1 MINGNINKYLNL
13 EQENIKNKNKEIKEI
28 SPENNNLLNSSANEN
43 HENKI
48 NGINSKIPN
57 EYRYAPIFNICIN
70 SIMKE
75 EQQHIEEI
83 IYFRNN
89 INNENN
95 KDLATK
101 KEDKIM
107 PLDSIEKKRDQNYPK
122 DNEIFEGEKEY
133 KNQNKF
139 VQNEKNKI
147 KFNINT
153 EIFRDE
159 KEMQIQNIIE
169 NIKDSN
175 LADFEKR
182 LKVLQEEK
190 YIYYKIKDDSFGIKF
205 EENDSYKEKNKNEFN
220 TINNTSENFVEVNNI
235 NDSIEIINN
244 NETQENKSISLNDS
258 SLYNSKIDESNI
270 NEQSKNEFNSFR
282 TKYYLEHKLYDFC
295 LFKEAEKDFLPDI
308 YKIDKDL
315 KGFVYPND
323 LKTYCISQSGFLL
336 QKEKKENYSGKN
348 SANTDSGL
356 FFCGKKIIIKNNEEK
371 ECSLNHF
378 ICFECMKFNK
388 EIYNI
393 KNHYFININGRISK
407 INKGKYHCFGHFL
420 VGNQIEDCIN
430 KFTCKACK
438 LLQMYSEYY
447 NPKNSLKI

>member
-1 MINGNINKYLNL
+1 MINGNKNKYLNL
-13 EQENIKNKNKEIKEI
+13 EQENIKNKKKEIKEI
-28 SPENNNLLNSSANEN
+28 SPENNKLLNSTANEN
-43 HENKI
+43 HENNL
-48 NGINSKIPN
+48 NGINSKTPN
-57 EYRYAPIFNICIN
+57 KFIKAPIFNICID
-70 SIMKE
+70 SIIKE
-75 EQQHIEEI
+75 DQQHIEEI
-83 IYFRNN
+83 IYFRSK

-95 KDLATK
+95 KDLTTK

-107 PLDSIEKKRDQNYPK
+107 PLDHTDKKRDQNYPK
-122 DNEIFEGEKEY
+122 NNEIFEGQKEH
-133 KNQNKF
+133 KIQKKF
-139 VQNEKNKI
+139 DQNEKNKI
-147 KFNINT
+147 KFNIST
-153 EIFRDE
+153 GIFRDE
-159 KEMQIQNIIE
+159 KEIQIE
-169 NIKDSN
+169 NKIQSIKDSN
-175 LADFEKR
+175 LTAYEKR
-182 LKVLQEEK
+182 LKVLQEETN
-190 YIYYKIKDDSFGIKF
+190 IYYKIKDVNLGIKF

-220 TINNTSENFVEVNNI
+220 NINKTSKNLVEVKNL

-244 NETQENKSISLNDS
+244 IETQENKSISLNDS

-371 ECSLNHF
+371 KCSLNQF
-378 ICFECMKFNK
+378 ICFECMKINK

-393 KNHYFININGRISK
+393 KNHYLININGRISK

-447 NPKNSLKI
+447 NPKNSLKS